1 MGGATIMEA
10 VNKCLVEKWV
20 KEGKTYEM
28 ISEEL
33 HKLYPGLRRGM
44 SARSVRRFCSKNNI
58 KRITEDE
65 LDDLGSD
72 AVEQVNAAIMYLG
85 NIICIII
92 GRRNVWE
99 ENDERIFGFLP

>member
-1 MGGATIMEA
+1 M
-10 VNKCLVEKWV
+10 NKYLVEKWV

-33 HKLYPGLRRGM
+33 HKLYPGLRWGM

-65 LDDLGSD
+65 LDDLVSD